1 MATPLPP
8 RQCVFAS
15 PNFLYPQTL
24 ILPAATPLGAE
35 QGAPDPILPA
45 CLLGPWCPP
54 GAEGVSALGISSR
67 RLCPQGG
74 TETGRGR
81 EFKVAGQGNVEA
93 LSHVTLNLHQRQ
105 RKECWAGGPWGPAL
119 AVTGGR
125 FCAAPCLTSGR
136 GDLTEDTR
144 SLQAC
149 PPSPHPRS
157 RAPSRHQRPP
167 ADSSA
172 HAGLRAAQGG
182 CEALQGPWESSRDPG
197 HVASLAEAAPAAST
211 GWRPC
216 GLSEPSPPGGR
227 PFIPPALR
235 GFLFR

>member
-1 MATPLPP
+1 MATPLPS

-15 PNFLYPQTL
+15 PNFFYPQTL

-35 QGAPDPILPA
+35 QGGPDPILPA

-54 GAEGVSALGISSR
+54 GAEGVSTLGI
-67 RLCPQGG
+67 CPQGG

-119 AVTGGR
+119 AVTGGP
-125 FCAAPCLTSGR
+125 FCVAQCLTSGG

-144 SLQAC
+144 SLQVC

-157 RAPSRHQRPP
+157 RAPSRHQWPP
-167 ADSSA
+167 TDLST
-172 HAGLRAAQGG
+172 HAGLRAARGG
-182 CEALQGPWESSRDPG
+182 CEALQGPGESSRDPG
-197 HVASLAEAAPAAST
+197 RMLASLAEATAAAST
-211 GWRPC
+211 GWPPR
-216 GLSEPSPPGGR
+216 GLSEPSQPGGR